1 MMTMRKAA
9 VYLDL
14 RSTSI
19 YNYLLGLFCFRAV
32 GIISV
37 VAHFLT
43 IQLHLSKLELEKGLT
58 KGDDKYRDMTKMS
71 VD

>member
-1 MMTMRKAA
+1 M
-9 VYLDL
+9 
-14 RSTSI
+14 
-19 YNYLLGLFCFRAV
+19 

-58 KGDDKYRDMTKMS
+58 KGDKYRDMTKMS